1 MNFKK
6 LRQMI
11 EIKGNGNIVSKE
23 IPVSSFIRL
32 HLASKGLIELV
43 PSDEEKVLIETDE
56 NLLDYF
62 EAVNSGRTLYISSEA
77 KFRRPSFTRC
87 NIKVYLRHIDT
98 LYIRC
103 DGGDVNCSQA
113 ITLNNP
119 LEIKIQSMGNTTLNI
134 YASAIKV
141 LNQCA
146 GNVTLK
152 GKCGT
157 LTIKN
162 QSEGNLFALE
172 MVADDLII
180 KNMAEGNVELYANRS
195 ISIAHWGQGDVHYAG
210 NALLTDVKQYGDGI
224 IKHVK

>member
-1 MNFKK
+1 
-6 LRQMI
+6 
-11 EIKGNGNIVSKE
+11 
-23 IPVSSFIRL
+23 
-32 HLASKGLIELV
+32 
-43 PSDEEKVLIETDE
+43 
-56 NLLDYF
+56 
-62 EAVNSGRTLYISSEA
+62 
-77 KFRRPSFTRC
+77 
-87 NIKVYLRHIDT
+87 
-98 LYIRC
+98 
-103 DGGDVNCSQA
+103 
-113 ITLNNP
+113 
-119 LEIKIQSMGNTTLNI
+119 MGNTTLNI

>member
-1 MNFKK
+1 
-6 LRQMI
+6 MI

>member
-1 MNFKK
+1 
-6 LRQMI
+6 MI

-23 IPVSSFIRL
+23 ILVSSFIRL
-32 HLASKGLIELV
+32 HLAAKGLIELI
-43 PSDEEKVLIETDE
+43 PSDEEKVVIETDE

-62 EAVNSGRTLYISSEA
+62 EAVNSGRTLYIFSEA
-77 KFRRPSFTRC
+77 KFRRPSFTKC
-87 NIKVYLRHIDT
+87 KIKVYLRQIDT
-98 LYIRC
+98 LYVRC
-103 DGGDVNCSQA
+103 DGGDVNCSK
-113 ITLNNP
+113 TVMLDNP
-119 LEIKIQSMGNTTLNI
+119 LEIKIQSVGNTSLNI
-134 YASAIKV
+134 FAPAIKV
-141 LNQCA
+141 LSQCS

-172 MVADDLII
+172 MLADDLSI

-195 ISIAHWGQGDVHYAG
+195 ISIAHWGQGDLHYAG
-210 NALLTDVKQYGDGI
+210 NAVLTDVKQYGDGM

>member
-32 HLASKGLIELV
+32 HLAAKGLIELV
-43 PSDEEKVLIETDE
+43 SSDEEKVIIETDE

-77 KFRRPSFTRC
+77 KFKKPAFTKC
-87 NIKVYLRHIDT
+87 VIKIYLRQIDA
-98 LYIRC
+98 LYVRC
-103 DGGDVNCSQA
+103 DGGDVNCSKV
-113 ITLNNP
+113 ITLDNP
-119 LEIKIQSMGNTTLNI
+119 LEIKIQSIGNTNLNI
-134 YASAIKV
+134 CAPAIKV
-141 LNQCA
+141 LSQCS

-152 GKCGT
+152 GKCGS

-172 MVADDLII
+172 MIADDLSIR
-180 KNMAEGNVELYANRS
+180 NMAEGNVELYANRS

-210 NALLTDVKQYGDGI
+210 NAVLTGIKQYGDGI

>member
-32 HLASKGLIELV
+32 HLAAKGLIELI
-43 PSDEEKVLIETDE
+43 PSDEEKVVIETDE

-62 EAVNSGRTLYISSEA
+62 EAINSGRTLYISSEA
-77 KFRRPSFTRC
+77 KFRKPSFTQC
-87 NIKVYLRHIDT
+87 KIKVYLRQIDT

-103 DGGDVNCSQA
+103 DGGDVNCSKA
-113 ITLNNP
+113 ITLDNP
-119 LEIKIQSMGNTTLNI
+119 LEIKIQSVGNTNLNI
-134 YASAIKV
+134 FAPAIKV
-141 LNQCA
+141 LSQCS

-172 MVADDLII
+172 MIADELSIR
-180 KNMAEGNVELYANRS
+180 NMAEGNVELYADRA

-210 NALLTDVKQYGDGI
+210 NAVLTDVKQYGDGI

>member
-1 MNFKK
+1 
-6 LRQMI
+6 MI

-32 HLASKGLIELV
+32 HLAAKGLIELI
-43 PSDEEKVLIETDE
+43 PSDEEKVIIETDE

-62 EAVNSGRTLYISSEA
+62 EAVNSGRTLYIFSEA

-87 NIKVYLRHIDT
+87 NIKVYLRQIDT
-98 LYIRC
+98 LYVRC

-113 ITLNNP
+113 VMLNNP
-119 LEIKIQSMGNTTLNI
+119 LEIKIQSTGNTTLNI
-134 YASAIKV
+134 YAPAIKV

-146 GNVTLK
+146 GNVTIK

-157 LTIKN
+157 LIIKN

-172 MVADDLII
+172 MVADELSI

-210 NALLTDVKQYGDGI
+210 NALLADVKQYGDGI